1 MRRMRSTET
10 RLKQA
15 LAADVLRRGGG
26 KTQGF
31 MPESFLLVRLL
42 NALLMGME
50 VKAFQAIGLTPAVAA
65 EKAAGV
71 NQAFALELL
80 IAAGL
85 IAFFLLVRLTLS
97 VERANPAQH
106 IAEMIHEFIGG
117 QAEQVIGHGYQRF
130 QAYVTCIFLFVL
142 LNNLS
147 GLIPGLTAPTTS
159 IMVTLGLAVPTFLYY
174 NFYGIREQGL
184 VGYLKHFAGP
194 IWWMAWLIFPIEIVS
209 HLARIMSLSVRLYA
223 NMFAGDLV
231 TLVFFSLIPVGIPV
245 IFLGLHIFV
254 SLIQA
259 FVFMLLT
266 MIYLSLA
273 VAHEH

>member
-1 MRRMRSTET
+1 
-10 RLKQA
+10 
-15 LAADVLRRGGG
+15 
-26 KTQGF
+26 
-31 MPESFLLVRLL
+31 MPESLAITRLL
-42 NALLMGME
+42 NHLFG
-50 VKAFQAIGLTPAVAA
+50 GAVAA
-65 EKAAGV
+65 VLQALGLHPAHPAAPI
-71 NQAFALELL
+71 NDAFALELMVVV
-80 IAAGL
+80 GL
-85 IAFFLLVRLTLS
+85 IAFFLFVRLSLS
-97 VERANPAQH
+97 VERANPAQQ
-106 IAEMIHEFIGG
+106 IAEIIHEAIGG

-142 LNNLS
+142 INNLS
-147 GLIPGLTAPTTS
+147 GLIPGLTAPTSS

-174 NFYGIREQGL
+174 NFQGIRANGPI
-184 VGYLKHFAGP
+184 GYLKQFIGP
-194 IWWMAWLIFPIEIVS
+194 IWWMSWLILPIETVS
-209 HLARIMSLSVRLYA
+209 HLARVMSLSVRLYA

-245 IFLGLHIFV
+245 IFLGLHIFI

>member
-1 MRRMRSTET
+1 
-10 RLKQA
+10 
-15 LAADVLRRGGG
+15 
-26 KTQGF
+26 
-31 MPESFLLVRLL
+31 LL
-42 NALLMGME
+42 NALFLGLE
-50 VKAFQAIGLTPAVAA
+50 VHAFQSIGLDPAKAA
-65 EKAAGV
+65 EKAASV
-71 NQAFALELL
+71 NQSFALELL
-80 IAAGL
+80 IAGGL
-85 IAFFLLVRLTLS
+85 IAFFLLVRATLS
-97 VERANPAQH
+97 VERANPAQQ
-106 IAEMIHEFIGG
+106 IAEMIHEFVGG

-147 GLIPGLTAPTTS
+147 GLIPGITAPTTS
-159 IMVTLGLAVPTFLYY
+159 IMMTLGLAVPTFLFY
-174 NFYGIREQGL
+174 NYHGIREQGL
-184 VGYLKHFAGP
+184 VGYIKHFAGP
-194 IWWMAWLIFPIEIVS
+194 IWFMAPLIFPIEIVS
-209 HLARIMSLSVRLYA
+209 HLARVMSLSVRLYA

-231 TLVFFSLIPVGIPV
+231 TLVFFSLIPVGIPI

>member
-1 MRRMRSTET
+1 
-10 RLKQA
+10 
-15 LAADVLRRGGG
+15 
-26 KTQGF
+26 
-31 MPESFLLVRLL
+31 MPETFILVRLL
-42 NALLMGME
+42 NELLMGIE
-50 VKAFQAIGLTPAVAA
+50 LKAFQSIGLDPVKAA
-65 EKAAGV
+65 EKAGGV

-80 IAAGL
+80 VAGGL
-85 IAFFLLVRLTLS
+85 IAFFLFVRLTLS

-106 IAEMIHEFIGG
+106 IAETLHEFIGG
-117 QAEQVIGHGYQRF
+117 QAEQVIGHGYERY

-142 LNNLS
+142 INNLS

-159 IMVTLGLAVPTFLYY
+159 MMVTLGLAIPTFFYY
-174 NFYGIREQGL
+174 NFYGVREQGV

-194 IWWMAWLIFPIEIVS
+194 IWWISWLIFPIEIIS
-209 HLARIMSLSVRLYA
+209 HLARVMSLSVRLYA

-231 TLVFFSLIPVGIPV
+231 TLVAFSGLPVVLPV
-245 IFLGLHIFV
+245 AAMILHIFV